1 MRRNGGKVPHA
12 STSKLS
18 NKSDVFATAN
28 LLPAARQTTIKY
40 GM

>member
-12 STSKLS
+12 SMSKLS
-18 NKSDVFATAN
+18 NKSDAFATVN
-28 LLPAARQTTIKY
+28 LLPALRQTTIKY